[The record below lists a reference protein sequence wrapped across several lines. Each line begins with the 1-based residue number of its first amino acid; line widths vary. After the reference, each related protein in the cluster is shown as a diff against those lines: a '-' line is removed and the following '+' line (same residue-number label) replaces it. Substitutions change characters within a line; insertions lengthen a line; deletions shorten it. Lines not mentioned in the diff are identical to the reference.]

1 VIRGRRREAMLEIIV
16 LLALASLPL
25 LGLMWWIDARI
36 KRSQG
41 TPPSQL
47 QRGFE
52 VKQSNPVERDTSAG
66 TETKQSED

>member
-1 VIRGRRREAMLEIIV
+1 MLEIIA

-25 LGLMWWIDARI
+25 LGLMWWIDTRI

-41 TPPSQL
+41 NLQSQL

-52 VKQSNPVERDTSAG
+52 VKTLNPVRPEGPAG